1 MRYQII
7 EQKNHLLI
15 KLSGDT
21 GNNESLL
28 VKKWLSPY
36 LERKKPTV
44 IVDLGNLNEIEP
56 VALLGVLS
64 SIKKQMALSNGSMR
78 LRSLSPA
85 VMSYFT
91 ENRLQR
97 MFEVETQQL
106 RDEKEK

>member
-1 MRYQII
+1 MRYQIV
-7 EQKNHLLI
+7 EQENHLLI

-21 GNNESLL
+21 RNNESLL
-28 VKKWLSPY
+28 VKGWLSPY
-36 LERKKPTV
+36 LERRKQAIV
-44 IVDLGNLNEIEP
+44 VDLENLNEIEP

-85 VMSYFT
+85 VMSYFN

-97 MFEVETQQL
+97 MFEFEIEQPG
-106 RDEKEK
+106 DEK